1 MNSCSPFGQVPTTS
15 GRKMA
20 CGRCWCGCPW
30 WRPGSRAWSRSS
42 ENTGPS
48 LDATTSAG
56 NCAGRCGV
64 EQQFSCSH
72 VGPSPIDY
80 AADVPIMIWRGSVS
94 FKRFRLFGQP
104 QNHICLLCPTPP
116 AQTHLLSSRFVT
128 HSYFKLSLVRGS
140 ETRLGV
146 KVPSCWRFPSSHR
159 DFPNLMCIF
168 HNVQKGQ
175 KYRRAHR
182 QEPLK
187 VHKTRPHVTQWKK
200 NN

>member
-1 MNSCSPFGQVPTTS
+1 MNCCSPFGQVPTTS
-15 GRKMA
+15 GRKTA

-30 WRPGSRAWSRSS
+30 WRPGSRAWSRLS

-56 NCAGRCGV
+56 NRAGRCEV
-64 EQQFSCSH
+64 EQQFF
-72 VGPSPIDY
+72 VGPSLIDY
-80 AADVPIMIWRGSVS
+80 AADVPIKIWRGSAS
-94 FKRFRLFGQP
+94 FKSFQAVR
-104 QNHICLLCPTPP
+104 PTTKPYMSP
-116 AQTHLLSSRFVT
+116 LAHSTRPTHLLSSRFVT

-146 KVPSCWRFPSSHR
+146 KVPGCWRFPSSHR

-182 QEPLK
+182 QELVK
-187 VHKTRPHVTQWKK
+187 VHTRQDLMFTQRGKK
-200 NN
+200 PN